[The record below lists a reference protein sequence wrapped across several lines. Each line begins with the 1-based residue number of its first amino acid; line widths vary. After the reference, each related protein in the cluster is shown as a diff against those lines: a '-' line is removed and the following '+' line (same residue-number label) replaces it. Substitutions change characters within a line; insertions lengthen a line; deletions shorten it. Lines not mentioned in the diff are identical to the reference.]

1 MENNTMNSYIIQT
14 PEWEYIIRVL
24 IAAICGSIIGYERE
38 KRLKNAGIRTHILVS
53 MSAALMMIISKY
65 GFFDIVLINEG
76 IKLDP
81 SRVAASVV
89 SAIGFLG
96 AGVIFVRK
104 ENTIGVT
111 TAAGLWATVG
121 LGLAIG
127 AGMYISGIVFT
138 FLVLLVQLLLHNK
151 RFKFSTQ
158 TTGSIALRI
167 DNSNFS
173 IGEVSAIFKEKKLD
187 VRNMRLTLKDGSQD
201 VAATIIFSKKDN
213 INDVMKQLETIGQI
227 TSIEITTFG

>member
-1 MENNTMNSYIIQT
+1 MTEYLLGT
-14 PEWEYIIRVL
+14 PEWEYLIRITL
-24 IAAICGSIIGYERE
+24 AALCGGIIGYERE

-53 MSAALMMIISKY
+53 MSAALMMVISKY
-65 GFFDIVLINEG
+65 GFNDVLSNTG
-76 IKLDP
+76 IGIDA

-111 TAAGLWATVG
+111 TAAGLWSTVG

-127 AGMYISGIVFT
+127 AGMYVTGTVFT
-138 FLVLLVQLLLHNK
+138 FMVLAIQLLLHN
-151 RFKFSTQ
+151 RRVRFSTQ
-158 TTGSIALRI
+158 TTGARTLKIDSTDFTIGQVNSIFR
-167 DNSNFS
+167 
-173 IGEVSAIFKEKKLD
+173 EKKLD
-187 VRNMRLTLKDGSQD
+187 VRNIRLTLQDGGQLLS
-201 VAATIIFSKKDN
+201 AIIIFSKKDN
-213 INDVMKQLETIGQI
+213 LNDVVHQLESIGTL

>member
-1 MENNTMNSYIIQT
+1 MTEYLLGT
-14 PEWEYIIRVL
+14 PEWEYLIRITL
-24 IAAICGSIIGYERE
+24 AALCGGIIGYERE

-53 MSAALMMIISKY
+53 MSAALMMVISKY
-65 GFFDIVLINEG
+65 GFNDVLSNTG
-76 IKLDP
+76 IGIDA

-111 TAAGLWATVG
+111 TAAGLWSTVG

-127 AGMYISGIVFT
+127 AGMYVTGTVFT
-138 FLVLLVQLLLHNK
+138 FMVLAIQLLLHNR
-151 RFKFSTQ
+151 RFRFSTQ
-158 TTGSIALRI
+158 TTGAITLKIDSTDFTIGQVNSIFR
-167 DNSNFS
+167 
-173 IGEVSAIFKEKKLD
+173 EKKLD
-187 VRNMRLTLKDGSQD
+187 VRNIRLTLADGGQLLS
-201 VAATIIFSKKDN
+201 AIIIFSKKDN
-213 INDVMKQLETIGQI
+213 LNDVVHQLESIGTL

>member
-1 MENNTMNSYIIQT
+1 MLRYIINAQ
-14 PEWEYIIRVL
+14 EMEYILRVI
-24 IAAICGSIIGYERE
+24 IAAICGGVIGYERE

-65 GFFDIVLINEG
+65 GFFDVALVNEG
-76 IKLDP
+76 IRVDA

-127 AGMYISGIVFT
+127 AGMYFAGVTFT
-138 FLVLLVQLLLHNK
+138 VLVLLVQLILHNK

-158 TTGSIALRI
+158 TTGSIVLRI
-167 DNSNFS
+167 DNSNFT
-173 IGEVSAIFKEKKLD
+173 IGQVNSVFKEKKLD
-187 VRNMRLTLKDGSQD
+187 VRNMRRVLRDGGQD
-201 VAATIIFSKKDN
+201 VSATIIFSKKDN
-213 INDVMKQLETIGQI
+213 INDVMKQLETIGKI

>member
-1 MENNTMNSYIIQT
+1 MNSYIIQT

>member
-1 MENNTMNSYIIQT
+1 MTEYLLGT
-14 PEWEYIIRVL
+14 PEWEYLIRITL
-24 IAAICGSIIGYERE
+24 AALCGGIIGYERE

-53 MSAALMMIISKY
+53 MSAALMMVISKY
-65 GFFDIVLINEG
+65 GFNDVLSNTG
-76 IKLDP
+76 IGIDA

-111 TAAGLWATVG
+111 TAAGLWSTVG

-127 AGMYISGIVFT
+127 AGMYVTGTVFT
-138 FLVLLVQLLLHNK
+138 FMVLAIQLLLHNR
-151 RFKFSTQ
+151 RFRFSTQ
-158 TTGSIALRI
+158 TTGAITLKIDGTDFTIGQVNSIFR
-167 DNSNFS
+167 
-173 IGEVSAIFKEKKLD
+173 EKKLD
-187 VRNMRLTLKDGSQD
+187 VRNIRLTLQDGGQLLS
-201 VAATIIFSKKDN
+201 AIIIFSKKDN
-213 INDVMKQLETIGQI
+213 LNDVVHQLESIGTL

>member
-1 MENNTMNSYIIQT
+1 MTEYLLGT
-14 PEWEYIIRVL
+14 PEWEYLIRITL
-24 IAAICGSIIGYERE
+24 ATLCGGIIGYERE

-53 MSAALMMIISKY
+53 MSAALMMVISKY
-65 GFFDIVLINEG
+65 GFNDVLSNTG
-76 IKLDP
+76 IGIDA

-111 TAAGLWATVG
+111 TAAGLWSTVG

-127 AGMYISGIVFT
+127 AGMYVTGTVFT
-138 FLVLLVQLLLHNK
+138 FMVLAIQLLLHNR
-151 RFKFSTQ
+151 RFRFSTQ
-158 TTGSIALRI
+158 TTGAITLKIDSTDFTIGQVNSIFR
-167 DNSNFS
+167 
-173 IGEVSAIFKEKKLD
+173 EKKLD
-187 VRNMRLTLKDGSQD
+187 VRNIRLTLQDGGQLLS
-201 VAATIIFSKKDN
+201 AIIIFSKKDN
-213 INDVMKQLETIGQI
+213 LNDVVHQLESIGTL

>member
-1 MENNTMNSYIIQT
+1 MLRYIINAQ
-14 PEWEYIIRVL
+14 EMEYILRVI
-24 IAAICGSIIGYERE
+24 IAAICGGVIGYERE

-65 GFFDIVLINEG
+65 GFFDVALVNEG
-76 IKLDP
+76 IRVDA

-127 AGMYISGIVFT
+127 AGMYFAGVISTV
-138 FLVLLVQLLLHNK
+138 LVLLVQLVLHNK

-158 TTGSIALRI
+158 TTGSIVLRI
-167 DNSNFS
+167 DNSNFT
-173 IGEVSAIFKEKKLD
+173 IGQVNSVFKEKKLD
-187 VRNMRLTLKDGSQD
+187 VRNMRLVLRDGGQD
-201 VAATIIFSKKDN
+201 VSATIIFSKKDN
-213 INDVMKQLETIGQI
+213 INDVMKQLETIGKI

>member
-1 MENNTMNSYIIQT
+1 MLRYIINAQ
-14 PEWEYIIRVL
+14 EMEYILRVI
-24 IAAICGSIIGYERE
+24 IAAICGGVIGYERE

-65 GFFDIVLINEG
+65 GFFDVALVNEG
-76 IKLDP
+76 IRVDA

-127 AGMYISGIVFT
+127 AGMYFAGVIFT
-138 FLVLLVQLLLHNK
+138 VLVLLVQLVLHNK

-158 TTGSIALRI
+158 TTGSIVLRI
-167 DNSNFS
+167 DNSNFT
-173 IGEVSAIFKEKKLD
+173 IGQVNSVFKEKKLD
-187 VRNMRLTLKDGSQD
+187 VRNMRLVLRDGGQD
-201 VAATIIFSKKDN
+201 VSATIIFSKKDN
-213 INDVMKQLETIGQI
+213 INDVMKQLETIGKI

>member
-1 MENNTMNSYIIQT
+1 MAEYLLST
-14 PEWEYIIRVL
+14 PEWEYLLRITV
-24 IAAICGSIIGYERE
+24 AAVCGGIIGYERE

-53 MSAALMMIISKY
+53 MSAALMMVISKY
-65 GFFDIVLINEG
+65 GFYDVLKYTG
-76 IKLDP
+76 IGVDA

-127 AGMYISGIVFT
+127 AGMYVTGTVFT
-138 FLVLLVQLLLHNK
+138 FLVLAIQLLLHNR
-151 RFKFSTQ
+151 RFRFSTQ
-158 TTGSIALRI
+158 TTGAITLKIDSTDFTIGQVNSIFR
-167 DNSNFS
+167 
-173 IGEVSAIFKEKKLD
+173 EKKLD
-187 VRNMRLTLKDGSQD
+187 VRNIRLTLQDGGQLLS
-201 VAATIIFSKKDN
+201 AIIIFSKKDN
-213 INDVMKQLETIGQI
+213 LNDVVHQLESIGKL

>member
-1 MENNTMNSYIIQT
+1 MTEYLLGT
-14 PEWEYIIRVL
+14 PEWEYLIRITL
-24 IAAICGSIIGYERE
+24 AALCGGIIGYERE

-53 MSAALMMIISKY
+53 MSAALMMVISKY
-65 GFFDIVLINEG
+65 GFNDVLSNTG
-76 IKLDP
+76 IGIDA

-111 TAAGLWATVG
+111 TAAGLWSTVG

-127 AGMYISGIVFT
+127 AGMYVTGTVFT
-138 FLVLLVQLLLHNK
+138 FMVLAIQLLLHN
-151 RFKFSTQ
+151 RRLRFSTQ
-158 TTGSIALRI
+158 TTGAITLKIDSTDFTIGKVNSIFR
-167 DNSNFS
+167 
-173 IGEVSAIFKEKKLD
+173 EKKLD
-187 VRNMRLTLKDGSQD
+187 VRNIRLTLQDGGQLLS
-201 VAATIIFSKKDN
+201 AIIIFSKKDN
-213 INDVMKQLETIGQI
+213 LNDVVHQLESIGTL

>member
-1 MENNTMNSYIIQT
+1 MTEYLLGT
-14 PEWEYIIRVL
+14 PEWEYLIRITL
-24 IAAICGSIIGYERE
+24 AALCGGIIGYERE

-53 MSAALMMIISKY
+53 MSAALMMVISKY
-65 GFFDIVLINEG
+65 GFNDVLSNVG
-76 IKLDP
+76 IGIDA

-111 TAAGLWATVG
+111 TAAGLWSTVG

-127 AGMYISGIVFT
+127 AGMYVTGTVFT
-138 FLVLLVQLLLHNK
+138 FMVLAIQLLLHNR
-151 RFKFSTQ
+151 RFRFSTQ
-158 TTGSIALRI
+158 TTGAITLKIDSTDFTIGQVNSIFR
-167 DNSNFS
+167 
-173 IGEVSAIFKEKKLD
+173 EKKLD
-187 VRNMRLTLKDGSQD
+187 VRNIRLTLQDGGQLLS
-201 VAATIIFSKKDN
+201 AIIIFSKKDN
-213 INDVMKQLETIGQI
+213 LNDVVHQLESIGTL

>member
-1 MENNTMNSYIIQT
+1 MTEYLLGT
-14 PEWEYIIRVL
+14 PEWEYLIRITL
-24 IAAICGSIIGYERE
+24 AALCGGIIGYERE

-53 MSAALMMIISKY
+53 MSAALMMVISKY
-65 GFFDIVLINEG
+65 GFNDVLSNTG
-76 IKLDP
+76 IGIDA

-111 TAAGLWATVG
+111 TAAGLWSTVG

-127 AGMYISGIVFT
+127 AGMYVTGTVFT
-138 FLVLLVQLLLHNK
+138 FLVLAIQLLLHNR
-151 RFKFSTQ
+151 RFRFSTQ
-158 TTGSIALRI
+158 TTGAITLKIDSTDFTIGQVNSIFR
-167 DNSNFS
+167 
-173 IGEVSAIFKEKKLD
+173 EKKLD
-187 VRNMRLTLKDGSQD
+187 VRNIRLTLQDGGQLLS
-201 VAATIIFSKKDN
+201 AIIIFSKKDN
-213 INDVMKQLETIGQI
+213 LNDVVHQLESIGTL

>member
-1 MENNTMNSYIIQT
+1 MTEYLLGT
-14 PEWEYIIRVL
+14 PEWEYLIRITL
-24 IAAICGSIIGYERE
+24 AALCGGIIGYERE

-53 MSAALMMIISKY
+53 MSAALMMVISKY
-65 GFFDIVLINEG
+65 GFNDVLSNTG
-76 IKLDP
+76 IGIDA

-111 TAAGLWATVG
+111 TAAGLWSTVG

-127 AGMYISGIVFT
+127 AGMYVTGTVFT
-138 FLVLLVQLLLHNK
+138 FMVLAIQLLLHNR
-151 RFKFSTQ
+151 RFRFSTQ
-158 TTGSIALRI
+158 TTGAITLKIDSTDFTIGQVNSIFR
-167 DNSNFS
+167 
-173 IGEVSAIFKEKKLD
+173 EKKLD
-187 VRNMRLTLKDGSQD
+187 VRNIRRTLQDGGQLLS
-201 VAATIIFSKKDN
+201 AIIIFSKKDN
-213 INDVMKQLETIGQI
+213 LSDVVHQLESIGTL

>member
-1 MENNTMNSYIIQT
+1 MLRYIINAQ
-14 PEWEYIIRVL
+14 EMAYILRVI
-24 IAAICGSIIGYERE
+24 IAAICGGVIGYERE

-65 GFFDIVLINEG
+65 GFFDVALVNEG
-76 IKLDP
+76 IRVDA

-127 AGMYISGIVFT
+127 AGMYFAGVIFT
-138 FLVLLVQLLLHNK
+138 VLVLLVQLVLHNK

-158 TTGSIALRI
+158 TTGSIVLRI
-167 DNSNFS
+167 DNSNFT
-173 IGEVSAIFKEKKLD
+173 IGQVNSVFKEKKLD
-187 VRNMRLTLKDGSQD
+187 VRNMRLVLRDGGQD
-201 VAATIIFSKKDN
+201 VSATIIFSKKDN
-213 INDVMKQLETIGQI
+213 INDVMKQLETIGKI

>member
-1 MENNTMNSYIIQT
+1 MTEYLLGT
-14 PEWEYIIRVL
+14 PEWEYLIRITL
-24 IAAICGSIIGYERE
+24 AALCGGIIGYERE

-53 MSAALMMIISKY
+53 MSAALMMVISKY
-65 GFFDIVLINEG
+65 GFNDVLSNTG
-76 IKLDP
+76 IGIDA

-111 TAAGLWATVG
+111 TAAGLWSTVG

-127 AGMYISGIVFT
+127 AGMYVTGTVFT
-138 FLVLLVQLLLHNK
+138 FMVLAIQLLLRNS
-151 RFKFSTQ
+151 RFRFSTQ
-158 TTGSIALRI
+158 TTGAITLKIDSTDFTSGQVNSIFR
-167 DNSNFS
+167 
-173 IGEVSAIFKEKKLD
+173 EKKLD
-187 VRNMRLTLKDGSQD
+187 VRNIRLTLQDGGQLLS
-201 VAATIIFSKKDN
+201 AIIIFSKKDN
-213 INDVMKQLETIGQI
+213 LNDVVHQLESIGTL

>member
-1 MENNTMNSYIIQT
+1 MLRYIINAQ
-14 PEWEYIIRVL
+14 EMEYILRVI
-24 IAAICGSIIGYERE
+24 IAAICGGVIGYERE

-65 GFFDIVLINEG
+65 GFFDVALVNEG
-76 IKLDP
+76 IRVDA

-127 AGMYISGIVFT
+127 AGMYFAGVIFT
-138 FLVLLVQLLLHNK
+138 VLVLLVQLVLHNK

-158 TTGSIALRI
+158 TTGSIVLRI
-167 DNSNFS
+167 DNSNFT
-173 IGEVSAIFKEKKLD
+173 IGQLNSVFKEKKLD
-187 VRNMRLTLKDGSQD
+187 VRNMRLVLRDGGQD
-201 VAATIIFSKKDN
+201 VSATIIFSKKDN
-213 INDVMKQLETIGQI
+213 INDVMKQLETIGKI

>member
-173 IGEVSAIFKEKKLD
+173 IGEVSAIFKEKTLD
-187 VRNMRLTLKDGSQD
+187 VRNMRLTLNDGGQD
-201 VAATIIFSKKDN
+201 VTATIIFSKKDN